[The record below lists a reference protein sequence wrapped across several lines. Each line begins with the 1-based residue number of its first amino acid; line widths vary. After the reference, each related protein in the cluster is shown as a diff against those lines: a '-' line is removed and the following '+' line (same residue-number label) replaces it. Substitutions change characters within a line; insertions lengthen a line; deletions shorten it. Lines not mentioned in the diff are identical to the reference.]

1 MIIRWEKDQDYYLVH
16 VHQDMF
22 GDWLVTRVWGQTG
35 TQYGGLKHTLVN
47 SPEEAAILVDDVR
60 HIQESRG
67 FHKVLEASKADDIP
81 SPIRHT
87 MKGELPFQ
95 DH

>member
-22 GDWLVTRVWGQTG
+22 GDWLVTRVWGQSG
-35 TQYGGLKHTLVN
+35 TQYGGIKHTLVN

-67 FHKVLEASKADDIP
+67 FHKILEAKAPEEIP
-81 SPIRHT
+81 EELQDT
-87 MKGELPFQ
+87 MKSELPFN
-95 DH
+95 D

>member
-1 MIIRWEKDQDYYLVH
+1 MIIRWEKGQDYYLVH

-22 GDWLVTRVWGQTG
+22 GDWLVTRVWGLTG
-35 TQYGGLKHTLVN
+35 TQYGGIKHTLVN

-67 FHKVLEASKADDIP
+67 FQKILEARDPDEIPPELQSK
-81 SPIRHT
+81 
-87 MKGELPFQ
+87 MKSELPFN
-95 DH
+95 D